1 VPPLLPWFACLQ
13 VKMLQGM
20 PEDLA
25 RFYVASIVLALDYLH
40 NSHTVYR
47 DLKPE
52 NVFIDAS
59 VRVCRWQLNS
69 SAAACMRVATG
80 DILLLARCSPP
91 AAFSEVLGCWLFC
104 VCLCVPW
111 CTARLAGVCQDRRLW
126 VCKGAGVKQPDLHLL
141 RHAGLRRA

>member
-1 VPPLLPWFACLQ
+1 
-13 VKMLQGM
+13 MLQGM

-59 VRVCRWQLNS
+59 VRAVVVVEGTTPWRAWFCT
-69 SAAACMRVATG
+69 CV
-80 DILLLARCSPP
+80 LARLSCRQRALGNLSP
-91 AAFSEVLGCWLFC
+91 ACGLFEALGCWLLCAC
-104 VCLCVPW
+104 VCSASLHGF
-111 CTARLAGVCQDRRLW
+111 AGLCQDRGLW
-126 VCKGAGVKQPDLHLL
+126 VCQGAGVEQPDLHLL
-141 RHAGLRRA
+141 RHARLCRA

>member
-1 VPPLLPWFACLQ
+1 MCLCALVCLQ

-59 VRVCRWQLNS
+59 VRAVVVVEGTTLSRAWFCTCVLARLSCRHRALGICPQPVALLKPWAAGCCVHLC
-69 SAAACMRVATG
+69 SAAR
-80 DILLLARCSPP
+80 
-91 AAFSEVLGCWLFC
+91 
-104 VCLCVPW
+104 LC
-111 CTARLAGVCQDRRLW
+111 RGMSR
-126 VCKGAGVKQPDLHLL
+126 
-141 RHAGLRRA
+141 